1 MTNIIKFSPKHLK
14 ILRMLLSVSLS
25 FCLFGI
31 SEALLLDNGTLTGVH
46 NGSASLELSN
56 LTKSLILA
64 SSPFINLSDKSEEA
78 DGATVSKQLLLQ
90 NTDHRVPIVFGSPS
104 DTLRDGMDIGENN
117 GVRKPDDE
125 MKDTD
130 VNESQIHE
138 VRVKAPFLVTK
149 EMDRNGKSLYS
160 PGPTTE
166 RYAVH
171 RNIKLKTNKSFF
183 ETCFH
188 IFYTPVF
195 GQL

>member
-1 MTNIIKFSPKHLK
+1 MTKILKFSPKHLK
-14 ILRMLLSVSLS
+14 ILRMLLTVSLN

-31 SEALLLDNGTLTGVH
+31 SEALLLDNGTLIGVN
-46 NGSASLELSN
+46 NGSGSLELSN

-90 NTDHRVPIVFGSPS
+90 NTNHKVPIVFGSPS
-104 DTLRDGMDIGENN
+104 DTSRDEMDIGENN
-117 GVRKPDDE
+117 GARNPDDDIT
-125 MKDTD
+125 DTD

-138 VRVKAPFLVTK
+138 VRVKAPFLVTI

-166 RYAVH
+166 KR
-171 RNIKLKTNKSFF
+171 I
-183 ETCFH
+183 
-188 IFYTPVF
+188 
-195 GQL
+195 